1 MAWRLLSSPRES
13 SRPQGTPK
21 AQKDPKKEPGNLKI
35 RCCKVTEACK
45 LHMIEACTFKKTCKL
60 QRIEPCAL
68 TKQCNLH
75 MIGACTFTK
84 HCKTH
89 GIGTP
94 ASTKACNLHMIRTA
108 RGKTFGDA
116 QSRNG
121 RPGRAPD
128 IVIYIWLSLAPSE
141 KTVKRN
147 GLSVA
152 RARKPVKYIWFWRRH
167 RRNTV
172 KRRGKVGRCL
182 LSCEQLTEKTPPGR
196 GREG

>member
-1 MAWRLLSSPRES
+1 M
-13 SRPQGTPK
+13 
-21 AQKDPKKEPGNLKI
+21 KI
-35 RCCKVTEACK
+35 HCCKVTEACK

-60 QRIEPCAL
+60 HRIEPC
-68 TKQCNLH
+68 TFRKHCNLH
-75 MIGACTFTK
+75 MIGACVVTE

-94 ASTKACNLHMIRTA
+94 ASTKACNLHMIWTA

-167 RRNTV
+167 RQNTV
-172 KRRGKVGRCL
+172 KRKGKMGRRIPSHEHLAGPTPWRGGRETLLGRNWKGLGFRCL
-182 LSCEQLTEKTPPGR
+182 GSTRSEAKSLGGFL
-196 GREG
+196 